1 MAKPNQSAGRR
12 SPRVRLAL
20 RLLLLILTP
29 LLVAFLLAAQL
40 GDFDPVPFPA
50 GFDSPEIAA
59 VYKNHRAVLG
69 KESERLGDGLLP
81 GPEDLAYDAKEGF
94 IYTGCND
101 GWIRRFRPAEK
112 GFQDWAYVGGRPL
125 GVALSPD
132 GSIVVAEAYKG
143 LLKVNEDGKVNL
155 LTDEAEGLKFK
166 LTDGVDVS
174 SDGLI
179 YFTDASHKY
188 DIEDHV
194 LEFLEGR
201 PNGRLISFDPSNNQT
216 TVLARDLY
224 FANGVAVSPDQLS
237 LIFCESSLR
246 RCSRYFIKGEKKGEI
261 DKFVEN
267 LPGYPD
273 NIKYDGE
280 GQYWIG
286 LSGGRSKLWDLILK
300 YPLLRKF
307 LMILSKLVSL
317 PPPKEGGVVSVNL
330 EGRLKALYSDRDLP
344 SVTCGLKVGKHLY
357 LGSIS
362 KGYILRIDL
371 LKFEADK

>member
-1 MAKPNQSAGRR
+1 MTAIQHSKAWRQLVSSLQIFLDR
-12 SPRVRLAL
+12 SSTFFTGLHHTTEGKCVVHSLKNHTKLENAR
-20 RLLLLILTP
+20 TEYY
-29 LLVAFLLAAQL
+29 FSH
-40 GDFDPVPFPA
+40 
-50 GFDSPEIAA
+50 FDSGSKQQLEKNMA
-59 VYKNHRAVLG
+59 VILHFL
-69 KESERLGDGLLP
+69 DGC
-81 GPEDLAYDAKEGF
+81 ANMTS
-94 IYTGCND
+94 TGHS
-101 GWIRRFRPAEK
+101 W
-112 GFQDWAYVGGRPL
+112 
-125 GVALSPD
+125 
-132 GSIVVAEAYKG
+132 
-143 LLKVNEDGKVNL
+143 
-155 LTDEAEGLKFK
+155 
-166 LTDGVDVS
+166 
-174 SDGLI
+174 
-179 YFTDASHKY
+179 
-188 DIEDHV
+188 
-194 LEFLEGR
+194 
-201 PNGRLISFDPSNNQT
+201 
-216 TVLARDLY
+216 
-224 FANGVAVSPDQLS
+224 
-237 LIFCESSLR
+237 R